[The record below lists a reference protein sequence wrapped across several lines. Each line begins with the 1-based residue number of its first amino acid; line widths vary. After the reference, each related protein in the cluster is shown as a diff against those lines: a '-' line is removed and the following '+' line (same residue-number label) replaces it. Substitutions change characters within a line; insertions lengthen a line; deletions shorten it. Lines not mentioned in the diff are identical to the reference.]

1 MEQEQQLI
9 QRLKA
14 GDQHSFKTVVDTYQ
28 NIIYNT
34 CLGIVK
40 NENDAEDL
48 AQDVFIQVYQSI
60 QSFKGDSK
68 LLTWMYKIAISKCLD
83 FERKKKRKKRFGF
96 VKSIFGENNELV
108 VDTPDFEHPGIQ
120 LDQKENAKVLFK
132 TLEQLPENQRIAFV
146 LNKLDGLSYKEV
158 ADIMETTVSTI
169 ESLLHRAKKNLKKYI
184 EDYLQEKK

>member
-1 MEQEQQLI
+1 M
-9 QRLKA
+9 
-14 GDQHSFKTVVDTYQ
+14 
-28 NIIYNT
+28 
-34 CLGIVK
+34 
-40 NENDAEDL
+40 
-48 AQDVFIQVYQSI
+48 
-60 QSFKGDSK
+60 
-68 LLTWMYKIAISKCLD
+68 LTWMYKIAISKCLD

>member
-14 GDQHSFKTVVDTYQ
+14 GDEQSFKTVVDAYQ

-40 NENDAEDL
+40 NDNDAEDL
-48 AQDVFIQVYQSI
+48 AQEVFVQVYQSI
-60 QSFKGDSK
+60 GGFKGDSK
-68 LLTWMYKIAISKCLD
+68 LLTWMYRIAISKCLD

-96 VKSIFGENNELV
+96 VKSIFGDNSELV
-108 VDTPDFEHPGIQ
+108 IDAPDFEHPGIL
-120 LDQKENAKVLFK
+120 LDQKENSKILFK
-132 TLEQLPENQRIAFV
+132 TLEKLPDNQRIAFV

-184 EDYLQEKK
+184 EVYLQENQ

>member
-120 LDQKENAKVLFK
+120 LDQKENAKVL
-132 TLEQLPENQRIAFV
+132 
-146 LNKLDGLSYKEV
+146 
-158 ADIMETTVSTI
+158 
-169 ESLLHRAKKNLKKYI
+169 LKH
-184 EDYLQEKK
+184 